1 MNQKKVLVMSTLETS
16 CRGRTESLHWYFSQS
31 FIGKEQ
37 KKKKHSEF
45 LMPYLVRLL
54 VGKTRQAIY

>member
-45 LMPYLVRLL
+45 LMLYLVQLL
-54 VGKTRQAIY
+54 V